1 MIWHT
6 RCSTAANR
14 SLGMVSTFVI
24 SYEMRIIEPVALC
37 RWSQT
42 VKENYACWRP
52 FASSTANP
60 FLSWKWRF
68 PRKVPCQLFQSTR
81 FWTEYIGDSW
91 QFKLHTKIFEIIWSI
106 SKHFSEVLL
115 DQKSLRSHRQVDR
128 GLLLGLDL
136 RVGTKNINYNRL
148 EYNFEELF
156 DGCLPTSTLEGNRYT
171 NSMSCREMSSLIWSS
186 DLALW
191 WP

>member
-1 MIWHT
+1 L
-6 RCSTAANR
+6 SA
-14 SLGMVSTFVI
+14 VSMHKI
-24 SYEMRIIEPVALC
+24 LDRE
-37 RWSQT
+37 
-42 VKENYACWRP
+42 
-52 FASSTANP
+52 
-60 FLSWKWRF
+60 
-68 PRKVPCQLFQSTR
+68 
-81 FWTEYIGDSW
+81 GDSW

-156 DGCLPTSTLEGNRYT
+156 DGCLPTWSTLEGNR
-171 NSMSCREMSSLIWSS
+171 
-186 DLALW
+186 
-191 WP
+191 